1 MWLSLILA
9 GLVTPALPPNPSA
22 WTAKKPVVQKAVLA
36 RHGAHTQID
45 SILIK
50 RGYALVH
57 GTGFHEVLQQSGK
70 NWKSTCDLSNA
81 NPDASVLESRC
92 GIPAPIAQTLAAEEP
107 VNILAGQ
114 GNFSAAVTMEQTVTG
129 AASQSVAQS
138 LRLQQLR
145 TLNEQMQLQQITR
158 SQAIQQWSQL
168 EYSWA
173 LP

>member
-1 MWLSLILA
+1 MWLSLILIA
-9 GLVTPALPPNPSA
+9 LVTPAPHSSSA
-22 WTAKKPVVQKAVLA
+22 WTANKPAVRQA
-36 RHGAHTQID
+36 VFTRHGAHTQID

-57 GTGFHEVLQQSGK
+57 GTGFHDVLQRSGK
-70 NWKSTCDLSNA
+70 TWKTTCDLNNT

-92 GIPAPIAQTLAAEEP
+92 DVPSAIATSLAAEEP
-107 VNILAGQ
+107 VNLLAGQ
-114 GNFSAAVTMEQTVTG
+114 GNFSGAVAAE
-129 AASQSVAQS
+129 QSVGASVTQSYAQS
-138 LRLQQLR
+138 VRLQQLR

-168 EYSWA
+168 DYSWA